1 MKKYNYIY
9 LITNNTNGKIYIGQ
23 HRTDDLDDGYMGSG
37 TLLLMAKQKYG
48 IENFS
53 KEIIAY
59 ADTKEKLDY
68 LERFYIRKY
77 KAQNKNIG
85 YNIQPGGGGYEH
97 TEDTKQTISEK
108 LRRPHPWAQGKKNP
122 MYGKNSEDFM
132 KPEAIIEKRRKISI
146 ALKGR
151 KYSPEYIE
159 KQRKAQQ
166 HPHEKF
172 EWVTPNGEIFI
183 MDKSNAKRYHPDWI
197 LKIDN

>member
-48 IENFS
+48 IKNFS

-85 YNIQPGGGGYEH
+85 YNIQPGGGGYGGTKGMHFVFSEEH
-97 TEDTKQTISEK
+97 KQKLSEAQKRYCQEHGAQGLGKHLSNETKKKISEAHK
-108 LRRPHPWAQGKKNP
+108 GKQVWNKGIPH
-122 MYGKNSEDFM
+122 SEET
-132 KPEAIIEKRRKISI
+132 KRKISE
-146 ALKGR
+146 ALKNNEKIKIFAKNR
-151 KYSPEYIE
+151 ERDKYG
-159 KQRKAQQ
+159 
-166 HPHEKF
+166 H
-172 EWVTPNGEIFI
+172 FI
-183 MDKSNAKRYHPDWI
+183 
-197 LKIDN
+197 KINN